1 MEIVKKKKK
10 SSPANNNYFNMKTT
24 LFIGRFQ
31 PFHLGHLDAFN
42 QALAE
47 NDRVLI
53 GIGSAEDNYTEDNPF
68 TAGERFE
75 MIEKTLDAHGIA
87 HEKYVI
93 IPVRNIENFSLWAS
107 HVKLLCPAFSSV
119 YTGSHIVKEL
129 FEKHAPDVEVKDI
142 KMEHEINATQIREKI
157 LADDDSWT
165 EMVPG
170 PVAEYLR
177 EKKIADRLRDVQLP
191 RK

>member
-1 MEIVKKKKK
+1 MLRT
-10 SSPANNNYFNMKTT
+10 S

-31 PFHLGHLDAFN
+31 PFHLGHLDALQ

-75 MIEKTLDAHGIA
+75 MIEAVLQEHGIPP
-87 HEKYVI
+87 EKYAI
-93 IPVRNIENFSLWAS
+93 IPIRNIDNFSLWAS
-107 HVKLLCPAFSSV
+107 HVKLLCPAFSSA

-129 FEKHAPDVEVKDI
+129 FEKHAPDIEVKDVKI
-142 KMEHEINATQIREKI
+142 EHKICATDIREKI
-157 LADDDSWT
+157 LTDDESWT
-165 EMVPG
+165 EMVPTAVATYLKTKK
-170 PVAEYLR
+170 VAE
-177 EKKIADRLRDVQLP
+177 RLRDIQLP

>member
-1 MEIVKKKKK
+1 MQ
-10 SSPANNNYFNMKTT
+10 TT

-31 PFHLGHLDAFN
+31 PFHLGHLDALQ
-42 QALAE
+42 QALAK

-75 MIEKTLDAHGIA
+75 MIEAVLKAHGISP
-87 HEKYVI
+87 EKYVI
-93 IPVRNIENFSLWAS
+93 IPIRNIDNFSLWAS

-129 FEKHAPDVEVKDI
+129 FQKHAPDIEIKDVEI
-142 KMEHEINATQIREKI
+142 KQKINATEIREKI
-157 LADDDSWT
+157 LADDKSWT
-165 EMVPG
+165 EMVP
-170 PVAEYLR
+170 PEVATYLKN
-177 EKKIADRLRDVQLP
+177 KKVGDRLRDIQLP